1 MYRSVFIFQ
10 KRGNLSCCECLC
22 VFLYMC
28 ESGKWKVIRPS
39 LPPFQISEFCFYDS
53 KLFFLP
59 LFFQSASSYVVKWL
73 RPSTISL
80 VSETKRQTKKKWGKK
95 KKSFSIL
102 KEKLKALKY
111 TEHLPL
117 PRPVSVGAGRH
128 CTA

>member
-22 VFLYMC
+22 VFLYMREWKM
-28 ESGKWKVIRPS
+28 ESDT
-39 LPPFQISEFCFYDS
+39 PFISKFHMFVFTVQ
-53 KLFFLP
+53 LFFLP
-59 LFFQSASSYVVKWL
+59 PLFSSYVVKWL
-73 RPSTISL
+73 KPFYNIAH
-80 VSETKRQTKKKWGKK
+80 VKATKRQKKKDKKKTGK

-102 KEKLKALKY
+102 KEKLKALNY

-117 PRPVSVGAGRH
+117 SRPASVGAGRH